1 MSRKKIVTG
10 LLCIFFWLTFKPGR
24 LFYVGKYYIFVLNNT
39 FGMDDCVIRVTGL
52 KKSFPK
58 GKEVLRVL
66 KGIDME
72 IRPGEVIGYLGSNG
86 AGKSTTVKI
95 MCGLLEDFEGKVSV
109 LGYDVREN
117 DIEVKKRIGYI
128 PENAVMY
135 EHLTPM
141 EYLEFIGAMYGLDRK
156 EVSRKADELFS
167 LFEMRENRDERMV
180 NFSKGMKQKVHIISG
195 LLHNPEVIFMDEPLN
210 GLDANAVIVVKEVI
224 ARLAK
229 EGKTIFYCSHLMDVV
244 EKIASRVILINQGT
258 IIANGSVRE
267 LMEEA
272 GVSSLEGLF
281 TKLIGTTGQSE
292 KAELIVN
299 AFENRES

>member
-1 MSRKKIVTG
+1 MA
-10 LLCIFFWLTFKPGR
+10 
-24 LFYVGKYYIFVLNNT
+24 
-39 FGMDDCVIRVTGL
+39 DDCVIRVTGL

-58 GKEVLRVL
+58 GKEVLHVL

-72 IRPGEVIGYLGSNG
+72 IRSGDVIGYLGSNG

-95 MCGLLEDFEGKVSV
+95 MCGLLEDFEGKVDV

-156 EVSRKADELFS
+156 EVNRKADELLS

-210 GLDANAVIVVKEVI
+210 GLDANAVIIVKEVI

-244 EKIASRVILINQGT
+244 EKIASRVILINEGT

-272 GVSSLEGLF
+272 GTSSLEGLF
-281 TKLIGTTGQSE
+281 TKLIGATGQSE
-292 KAELIVN
+292 KAEQIVN

>member
-1 MSRKKIVTG
+1 MA
-10 LLCIFFWLTFKPGR
+10 
-24 LFYVGKYYIFVLNNT
+24 
-39 FGMDDCVIRVTGL
+39 DDCVIRVTGL

-58 GKEVLRVL
+58 GKEVLHVL

-95 MCGLLEDFEGKVSV
+95 MCGLLEDFEGKVDV
-109 LGYDVREN
+109 LGYDVRES

-156 EVSRKADELFS
+156 EMNRKADELLS

-195 LLHNPEVIFMDEPLN
+195 LLHNPEVIFICLLYTSPSPRDT
-210 GLDANAVIVVKEVI
+210 
-224 ARLAK
+224 R
-229 EGKTIFYCSHLMDVV
+229 
-244 EKIASRVILINQGT
+244 
-258 IIANGSVRE
+258 
-267 LMEEA
+267 
-272 GVSSLEGLF
+272 
-281 TKLIGTTGQSE
+281 
-292 KAELIVN
+292 
-299 AFENRES
+299 

>member
-1 MSRKKIVTG
+1 MA
-10 LLCIFFWLTFKPGR
+10 
-24 LFYVGKYYIFVLNNT
+24 
-39 FGMDDCVIRVTGL
+39 DDCVIRVTGL

-58 GKEVLRVL
+58 GKEVLHVL

-95 MCGLLEDFEGKVSV
+95 MCGLLEDFEGKVDV

-156 EVSRKADELFS
+156 EVSWKADELLS
-167 LFEMRENRDERMV
+167 LFEMRENRDVRMV

-210 GLDANAVIVVKEVI
+210 GLDANAVIVVKE
-224 ARLAK
+224 
-229 EGKTIFYCSHLMDVV
+229 GKTIFYCSHLMDVV
-244 EKIASRVILINQGT
+244 EKIASRVILINEGM

-272 GVSSLEGLF
+272 GVNSLESLF
-281 TKLIGTTGQSE
+281 TKLIGVTGQSE
-292 KAELIVN
+292 KAEQIVN

>member
-1 MSRKKIVTG
+1 MT
-10 LLCIFFWLTFKPGR
+10 
-24 LFYVGKYYIFVLNNT
+24 
-39 FGMDDCVIRVTGL
+39 DDCVIRVTGL

-58 GKEVLRVL
+58 GKEVLHVL

-72 IRPGEVIGYLGSNG
+72 IRSGEVIGYLGSNG

-95 MCGLLEDFEGKVSV
+95 MCGLLEDFEGEVDV
-109 LGYDVREN
+109 LGYDVRKN
-117 DIEVKKRIGYI
+117 DLEVKNRIGYI

-141 EYLEFIGAMYGLDRK
+141 EYLEFIGAMYGLERK
-156 EVSRKADELFS
+156 EVNRKVDELLS
-167 LFEMRENRDERMV
+167 LFEMRENRNERMV

-210 GLDANAVIVVKEVI
+210 GLDANAVIIVKEVV

-244 EKIASRVILINQGT
+244 EKIASRVILINQGM

-267 LMEEA
+267 LMKKAE
-272 GVSSLEGLF
+272 VDSLEELF
-281 TKLIGTTGQSE
+281 TKLVGTTGQSE
-292 KAELIVN
+292 KAEQIVN
-299 AFENRES
+299 AFENREP

>member
-1 MSRKKIVTG
+1 MA
-10 LLCIFFWLTFKPGR
+10 
-24 LFYVGKYYIFVLNNT
+24 
-39 FGMDDCVIRVTGL
+39 DDCVIRVTGL

-58 GKEVLRVL
+58 GKEVLHVL
-66 KGIDME
+66 KGINME

-95 MCGLLEDFEGKVSV
+95 MCGLLEDFEGKVDV

-141 EYLEFIGAMYGLDRK
+141 EYLE
-156 EVSRKADELFS
+156 
-167 LFEMRENRDERMV
+167 
-180 NFSKGMKQKVHIISG
+180 II
-195 LLHNPEVIFMDEPLN
+195 
-210 GLDANAVIVVKEVI
+210 VKEVI

-244 EKIASRVILINQGT
+244 EKIASRVILINEGT

-267 LMEEA
+267 LMKEA
-272 GVSSLEGLF
+272 GTSSLEGLF
-281 TKLIGTTGQSE
+281 TKLVGGTGQSE
-292 KAELIVN
+292 KAEQIVN

>member
-1 MSRKKIVTG
+1 MA
-10 LLCIFFWLTFKPGR
+10 
-24 LFYVGKYYIFVLNNT
+24 
-39 FGMDDCVIRVTGL
+39 DDCVIRVTGL

-58 GKEVLRVL
+58 GKEVLHVL
-66 KGIDME
+66 KGINME

-95 MCGLLEDFEGKVSV
+95 MCGLLEDFEGKVDV

-141 EYLEFIGAMYGLDRK
+141 EYLEFIGTMYGLERK
-156 EVSRKADELFS
+156 EVARKADELLS
-167 LFEMRENRDERMV
+167 LFEMRENKDERMV

-210 GLDANAVIVVKEVI
+210 GLDANAVIIVKEVI
-224 ARLAK
+224 ARL
-229 EGKTIFYCSHLMDVV
+229 DVV
-244 EKIASRVILINQGT
+244 EKIASRVILINEGT

-267 LMEEA
+267 LMKEA
-272 GVSSLEGLF
+272 GTSSLEGLF
-281 TKLIGTTGQSE
+281 TKLVGGTGQSE
-292 KAELIVN
+292 KAEQIVN